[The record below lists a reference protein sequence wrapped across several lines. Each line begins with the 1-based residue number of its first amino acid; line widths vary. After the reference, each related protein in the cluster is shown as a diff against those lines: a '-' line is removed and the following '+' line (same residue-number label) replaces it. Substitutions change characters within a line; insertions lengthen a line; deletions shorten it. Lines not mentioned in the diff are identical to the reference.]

1 MPLPLQLGVFETKDD
16 LYHYSKTKKTIIKGN
31 TKKIWIQLPDEMG
44 GNKLNVIREDIKE
57 CEFCNRQH
65 ITKCYVLQN
74 NYSVYK
80 CIGGWG
86 WLQN

>member
-1 MPLPLQLGVFETKDD
+1 
-16 LYHYSKTKKTIIKGN
+16 
-31 TKKIWIQLPDEMG
+31 MG

-57 CEFCNRQH
+57 CEFCNRKH
-65 ITKCYVLQN
+65 TTKCYVLQN

>member
-1 MPLPLQLGVFETKDD
+1 MPLSIGIFETKDD
-16 LYHYSKTKKTIIKGN
+16 LYHYLKAKKTIIKGN
-31 TKKIWIQLPDEMG
+31 TKKIWIQLPVEMG
-44 GNKLNVIREDIKE
+44 GNKLNVIREEVKE
-57 CEFCNRQH
+57 CEFCSRQH

-80 CIGGWG
+80 CVGGWG